1 MRCLIV
7 DDEELN
13 REFVATMLHET
24 AECEHAESGSEA
36 ISKFKAAL
44 DNNTPFDL
52 VLLDILMPGI
62 SGHDAGKAIRSIEK
76 ERGIELKNR
85 AKIVMLTALNST
97 TDAMEAYCSVQSAA
111 YLVKPI
117 SKANLHGVISKLG
130 LLKKV

>member
-13 REFVATMLHET
+13 REFVATLLHEI
-24 AECEHAESGSEA
+24 AECEHAENGNEA

-44 DNNTPFDL
+44 DGNTPFDL
-52 VLLDILMPGI
+52 ILLDIMMPGI
-62 SGHDAGKAIRSIEK
+62 SGHDTGKAIRALEK
-76 ERGIELKNR
+76 ERGIEVKNR
-85 AKIVMLTALNST
+85 VKIVMLTALNSAM
-97 TDAMEAYCSVQSAA
+97 DAMEAYCSAQSAA
-111 YLVKPI
+111 YLIKPI